1 MTFCNLMCDTHVL
14 QVSDPQLN
22 DTVIQ
27 TFSGSVLTNTII
39 YSSNNTMTIMF
50 RTDENIYMSGFHL
63 SWFLAS
69 PPEVVVIDTTTAVTD
84 GNAGAQGVET
94 TPGKHRYYTLIIYTV
109 LS

>member
-1 MTFCNLMCDTHVL
+1 MCDTRVL
-14 QVSDPQLN
+14 QISDPQLN
-22 DTVIQ
+22 NTVIQ

-50 RTDENIYMSGFHL
+50 RTDENIYMSGFHM

-94 TPGKHRYYTLIIYTV
+94 TPGKHRILYTYYIHSAFLSIIA
-109 LS
+109 